1 MKVLVGSVDKLL
13 SVFEGMGNE
22 IKGHWCGDAQIS
34 FPSQRCVLNLMLYF
48 YVPEV
53 VNGGLQEMLQ

>member
-1 MKVLVGSVDKLL
+1 MKVLVGSVDK

-34 FPSQRCVLNLMLYF
+34 FPSPRRVLNLMLYF